1 MLNISKNPLYKE
13 VQIDHYTSLQKV
25 GDKQYYR
32 QLNKFLLAFGII
44 LLVILFLP
52 WTQNITGYGKVTTL
66 MPGQRP
72 QNIQSQIP
80 GRVEQWFIREG
91 DYVKAGDTILRISEV
106 KSDYFDSKLS
116 ERTNLQLQ
124 AKNESSKA
132 YLNKIEAL
140 DNQLKALEEELNLKL
155 QQASNKILQSH
166 LKVKSDSIELEAALT
181 NQSIAQKQYDRVV
194 ALNLEGLKATRDVED
209 KKLKLQMAQAKYI
222 AQQNKLLE
230 SQNNVL
236 NAELELSRIK
246 ASYGDKLSKVK
257 SDLYSAISL
266 ELNNRVEVSKLENS
280 FENYSRRGDLLWV
293 RAPQDGYVN
302 KIYKAG
308 IGESFKEGENLLT
321 ITPAQFDLAVETY
334 VRPIDMPLIHLGER
348 VRVQFDGWP
357 AIVFN
362 GWESVSY
369 GTYGAI
375 VVALENDISPNGKYR
390 VMLSPD
396 PEDHPWPK
404 ELRVGSGAMTIA
416 LLNDVPIWYEI
427 WRQVNGFPPDFYKP
441 QTSNKESK

>member
-236 NAELELSRIK
+236 NAELELSRIN
-246 ASYGDKLSKVK
+246 ASYGDKLSKVQ
-257 SDLYSAISL
+257 SDLYSAKSL

>member
-1 MLNISKNPLYKE
+1 
-13 VQIDHYTSLQKV
+13 
-25 GDKQYYR
+25 
-32 QLNKFLLAFGII
+32 
-44 LLVILFLP
+44 
-52 WTQNITGYGKVTTL
+52 
-66 MPGQRP
+66 
-72 QNIQSQIP
+72 
-80 GRVEQWFIREG
+80 
-91 DYVKAGDTILRISEV
+91 
-106 KSDYFDSKLS
+106 
-116 ERTNLQLQ
+116 
-124 AKNESSKA
+124 
-132 YLNKIEAL
+132 
-140 DNQLKALEEELNLKL
+140 
-155 QQASNKILQSH
+155 
-166 LKVKSDSIELEAALT
+166 
-181 NQSIAQKQYDRVV
+181 
-194 ALNLEGLKATRDVED
+194 
-209 KKLKLQMAQAKYI
+209 MAQAKYI

-257 SDLYSAISL
+257 SDLYSAKSL

>member
-52 WTQNITGYGKVTTL
+52 WTQNITGYVKVTTL

-181 NQSIAQKQYDRVV
+181 SQSIAQKQYDRVV

-209 KKLKLQMAQAKYI
+209 KKLQLQMAQAKYI

-257 SDLYSAISL
+257 SDLYSAKSL

>member
-1 MLNISKNPLYKE
+1 
-13 VQIDHYTSLQKV
+13 
-25 GDKQYYR
+25 
-32 QLNKFLLAFGII
+32 
-44 LLVILFLP
+44 
-52 WTQNITGYGKVTTL
+52 
-66 MPGQRP
+66 
-72 QNIQSQIP
+72 
-80 GRVEQWFIREG
+80 
-91 DYVKAGDTILRISEV
+91 
-106 KSDYFDSKLS
+106 
-116 ERTNLQLQ
+116 
-124 AKNESSKA
+124 
-132 YLNKIEAL
+132 
-140 DNQLKALEEELNLKL
+140 
-155 QQASNKILQSH
+155 
-166 LKVKSDSIELEAALT
+166 VKSDSIELEAALT

-257 SDLYSAISL
+257 SDLYSAKSL

>member
-1 MLNISKNPLYKE
+1 MLNISKNPLNKD
-13 VQIDHYTSLQKV
+13 VNLDHYPSMKKV
-25 GDKQYYR
+25 SDKKYYK
-32 QLNKFLLAFGII
+32 QLNKLLSVFGFV
-44 LLVILFLP
+44 LLVVLFLP

-66 MPGQRP
+66 RPNQRP

-80 GRVEQWFIREG
+80 GRVEQWFIKEG

-116 ERTNLQLQ
+116 ERTNLQLE

-132 YLNKIEAL
+132 YKSKIEAL
-140 DNQLKALEEELNLKL
+140 NNQLIALEEELDLKL
-155 QQASNKILQSH
+155 QQATNKILQSH

-181 NQSIAQKQYDRVV
+181 SQTIAQKQYDRVLS
-194 ALNLEGLKATRDVED
+194 LNKEGLKATRDVED
-209 KKLKLQMAQAKYI
+209 KKLKLQSSQAKYV
-222 AQQNKLLE
+222 AQENKLLE
-230 SQNNVL
+230 SRNNVL
-236 NAELELSRIK
+236 NAELERSRIK
-246 ASYGDKLSKVK
+246 ASYSDKISKAQ
-257 SDLYSAISL
+257 SELYSAQSL

-280 FENYSRRGDLLWV
+280 FANYSKRGDLLWV
-293 RAPQDGYVN
+293 RAPQDGYIN
-302 KIYKAG
+302 KIFKSG
-308 IGESFKEGENLLT
+308 IGESFKEGESLLT
-321 ITPAQFDLAVETY
+321 ITPAQYDLAVETY
-334 VRPIDMPLIHLGER
+334 VRPIDMPLMNIGEK

-369 GTYGAI
+369 GTYGAR
-375 VVALENDISPNGKYR
+375 VVALENDISPNGMYR
-390 VMLSPD
+390 VLLAPD
-396 PEDHPWPK
+396 KEDHPWPK

-441 QTSNKESK
+441 QTTNKDSK

>member
-257 SDLYSAISL
+257 SDLYSAKSL

>member
-1 MLNISKNPLYKE
+1 MLNISKNPLNKD
-13 VQIDHYTSLQKV
+13 VNLDHYPSMKKV
-25 GDKQYYR
+25 SDKKYYK
-32 QLNKFLLAFGII
+32 QLNKLLSVFGFV
-44 LLVILFLP
+44 LLVVLFLP
-52 WTQNITGYGKVTTL
+52 WTQNITGHGKVTTL
-66 MPGQRP
+66 RPNQRP

-80 GRVEQWFIREG
+80 GRVEQWFIKEG

-116 ERTNLQLQ
+116 ERTNLQLE

-132 YLNKIEAL
+132 YKSKIEAL
-140 DNQLKALEEELNLKL
+140 NNQLIALEEELDLKL

-181 NQSIAQKQYDRVV
+181 SQTIAQKQYDRVLS
-194 ALNLEGLKATRDVED
+194 LNKEGLKATRDVED
-209 KKLKLQMAQAKYI
+209 KKLKLQSSQAKYV
-222 AQQNKLLE
+222 AQENKLLE
-230 SQNNVL
+230 SRNNVL
-236 NAELELSRIK
+236 NAELERSRIK
-246 ASYGDKLSKVK
+246 ASYSDKISKAQ
-257 SDLYSAISL
+257 SELYSAQSL

-280 FENYSRRGDLLWV
+280 FANYSKRGDLLWV
-293 RAPQDGYVN
+293 RAPQDGYIN
-302 KIYKAG
+302 KIFKSG
-308 IGESFKEGENLLT
+308 IGESFKEGESLLT
-321 ITPAQFDLAVETY
+321 ITPAQYDLAVETY
-334 VRPIDMPLIHLGER
+334 VRPIDMPLMNIGEK

-369 GTYGAI
+369 GTYGAR
-375 VVALENDISPNGKYR
+375 VVALENDISPNGMYR
-390 VMLSPD
+390 VLLAPD
-396 PEDHPWPK
+396 KEDHPWPK

-441 QTSNKESK
+441 QTTNKDSK

>member
-246 ASYGDKLSKVK
+246 ASYGDKLSKVQ
-257 SDLYSAISL
+257 SDLYSAKSL

-334 VRPIDMPLIHLGER
+334 VRPIDMPLMNIGEK

>member
-1 MLNISKNPLYKE
+1 MLNISKNPLNKD
-13 VQIDHYTSLQKV
+13 VNLDHYPSIKKV
-25 GDKQYYR
+25 SEKKYYK
-32 QLNKFLLAFGII
+32 QLNKLLSVFGFV
-44 LLVILFLP
+44 LLVVLFLP

-66 MPGQRP
+66 RPNQRP

-80 GRVEQWFIREG
+80 GRVEQWFIKEG

-116 ERTNLQLQ
+116 ERTNLQLE

-132 YLNKIEAL
+132 YKSKIEAL
-140 DNQLKALEEELNLKL
+140 NNQLIALEEELDLKL
-155 QQASNKILQSH
+155 QQATNKILQSH

-181 NQSIAQKQYDRVV
+181 SQTIAQKQYDRVLS
-194 ALNLEGLKATRDVED
+194 LNKEGLKATRDVED
-209 KKLKLQMAQAKYI
+209 KKLKLQSSQAKYV
-222 AQQNKLLE
+222 AQENKLLE
-230 SQNNVL
+230 SRNNVL
-236 NAELELSRIK
+236 NAELERSRIK
-246 ASYGDKLSKVK
+246 ASYSDKISKAQ
-257 SDLYSAISL
+257 SELYSAQSL

-280 FENYSRRGDLLWV
+280 FANYSKRGDLLWV
-293 RAPQDGYVN
+293 RAPQDGYIN
-302 KIYKAG
+302 KIFKSG
-308 IGESFKEGENLLT
+308 IGESFKEGESLLT
-321 ITPAQFDLAVETY
+321 ITPAQYDLAVETY
-334 VRPIDMPLIHLGER
+334 VRPIDMPLMNIGEK

-369 GTYGAI
+369 GTYGAR
-375 VVALENDISPNGKYR
+375 VVALENDISPNGMYR
-390 VMLSPD
+390 VLLAPD
-396 PEDHPWPK
+396 KEDHPWPK

-441 QTSNKESK
+441 QTTNKDSK

>member
-257 SDLYSAISL
+257 SDLYSAKSL

-334 VRPIDMPLIHLGER
+334 VRPIDMPLMNIGEK

>member
-52 WTQNITGYGKVTTL
+52 WTQNITGYGKITTL

-181 NQSIAQKQYDRVV
+181 SQSIAQKQYDRVV

-236 NAELELSRIK
+236 NAELELSRIN
-246 ASYGDKLSKVK
+246 ASYGDKLSKVQ
-257 SDLYSAISL
+257 SDLYSAKSL

-334 VRPIDMPLIHLGER
+334 VRPIDMPLMNIGEK

>member
-1 MLNISKNPLYKE
+1 MLNISKNPLYNE
-13 VQIDHYTSLQKV
+13 IQIDHYTSLQKV
-25 GDKQYYR
+25 SDQQYYR
-32 QLNKFLLAFGII
+32 QLNKFLLAFGLI

-52 WTQNITGYGKVTTL
+52 WTQNITGYGNVTTL

-106 KSDYFDSKLS
+106 KSDYFDSKLR

-181 NQSIAQKQYDRVV
+181 NRSIAQKQYDRVV

-236 NAELELSRIK
+236 NAELEQSRIK
-246 ASYGDKLSKVK
+246 ASYGDKLSKAQ
-257 SDLYSAISL
+257 SDLYSAKSL

-293 RAPQDGYVN
+293 RAPQDGYIN

-334 VRPIDMPLIHLGER
+334 VRPIDMPLIHIGER

-362 GWESVSY
+362 GWVSVSY

-441 QTSNKESK
+441 QTLNKESK

>member
-1 MLNISKNPLYKE
+1 
-13 VQIDHYTSLQKV
+13 
-25 GDKQYYR
+25 
-32 QLNKFLLAFGII
+32 LAFGII

-181 NQSIAQKQYDRVV
+181 SQSIAQKQYDRVV

-246 ASYGDKLSKVK
+246 ASYGDKLSKVQ
-257 SDLYSAISL
+257 SDLYSAKSL

>member
-1 MLNISKNPLYKE
+1 MLNISKNPLNKD
-13 VQIDHYTSLQKV
+13 VNLDHYPSMKKV
-25 GDKQYYR
+25 SDKKYYK
-32 QLNKFLLAFGII
+32 QLNKLLSVFGFV
-44 LLVILFLP
+44 LLVVLFLP

-66 MPGQRP
+66 RPNQRP

-80 GRVEQWFIREG
+80 GRVEQWFIKEG

-116 ERTNLQLQ
+116 ERTNLQLE

-132 YLNKIEAL
+132 YKSKIEAL
-140 DNQLKALEEELNLKL
+140 NNQLIALEEELDLKL

-181 NQSIAQKQYDRVV
+181 SQTIAQKQYDRVLS
-194 ALNLEGLKATRDVED
+194 LNKEGLKATRDVED
-209 KKLKLQMAQAKYI
+209 KKLKLQSSQAKYV
-222 AQQNKLLE
+222 AQENKLLE
-230 SQNNVL
+230 SRNNVL
-236 NAELELSRIK
+236 NAELERSRIK
-246 ASYGDKLSKVK
+246 ASYSDKISKAQ
-257 SDLYSAISL
+257 SELYSAQSL

-280 FENYSRRGDLLWV
+280 FVNYSKRGDLLWV

-302 KIYKAG
+302 KIFKSG
-308 IGESFKEGENLLT
+308 IGESFKEGESLLT

-334 VRPIDMPLIHLGER
+334 VRPIDMPLMNIGEK

-369 GTYGAI
+369 GTYGAR
-375 VVALENDISPNGKYR
+375 VVALENDISPNGMYR
-390 VMLSPD
+390 VLLAPD
-396 PEDHPWPK
+396 KEDHPWPK

-441 QTSNKESK
+441 QTTNKDSK

>member
-13 VQIDHYTSLQKV
+13 VQIDHYTSLQRV

-246 ASYGDKLSKVK
+246 ASYGDKLSKVQ
-257 SDLYSAISL
+257 SDLYSAKSL

-441 QTSNKESK
+441 QTLNKESK

>member
-91 DYVKAGDTILRISEV
+91 DYVKAGDTILRISEI

-181 NQSIAQKQYDRVV
+181 SQSIAQKQYDRVV

-236 NAELELSRIK
+236 NAELELSRIN
-246 ASYGDKLSKVK
+246 ASYGDKLSKVQ
-257 SDLYSAISL
+257 SDLYSAKSL

-334 VRPIDMPLIHLGER
+334 VRPIDMPLMNIGEK

-396 PEDHPWPK
+396 PEDYPWPK

>member
-257 SDLYSAISL
+257 SDLYSAKSL

-396 PEDHPWPK
+396 PEDYPWPK

-441 QTSNKESK
+441 RTSNKESK

>member
-1 MLNISKNPLYKE
+1 MLNISKNPLNKD
-13 VQIDHYTSLQKV
+13 VNLDHYPSMKKV
-25 GDKQYYR
+25 SDKKYYK
-32 QLNKFLLAFGII
+32 QLNKLLSVFGFV
-44 LLVILFLP
+44 LLVVLFLP

-66 MPGQRP
+66 RPNQRP

-80 GRVEQWFIREG
+80 GRVEQWFIKEG

-116 ERTNLQLQ
+116 ERTNLQLE

-132 YLNKIEAL
+132 YKSKIEAL
-140 DNQLKALEEELNLKL
+140 NNQLIALEEELDLKL
-155 QQASNKILQSH
+155 QQATNKILQSH

-181 NQSIAQKQYDRVV
+181 SQTIAQKQYDRVLS
-194 ALNLEGLKATRDVED
+194 LNKEGLKATRDVED
-209 KKLKLQMAQAKYI
+209 KKLKLQSSQAKYV
-222 AQQNKLLE
+222 AQENKLLE
-230 SQNNVL
+230 SRNNVL
-236 NAELELSRIK
+236 NAELERSRIK
-246 ASYGDKLSKVK
+246 ASYSDKISKAQ
-257 SDLYSAISL
+257 SELYSAQSL

-280 FENYSRRGDLLWV
+280 FANYSKRGDLLWV

-302 KIYKAG
+302 KIFKSG
-308 IGESFKEGENLLT
+308 IGESFKEGESLLT

-334 VRPIDMPLIHLGER
+334 VRPIDMPLMNIGEK

-369 GTYGAI
+369 GTYGAR
-375 VVALENDISPNGKYR
+375 VVALENDISPNGMYR
-390 VMLSPD
+390 VLLAPD
-396 PEDHPWPK
+396 KEDHPWPK

>member
-181 NQSIAQKQYDRVV
+181 SQSIAQKQYDRVV

-246 ASYGDKLSKVK
+246 ASYGDKLSKVQ
-257 SDLYSAISL
+257 SDLYSAKSL

>member
-13 VQIDHYTSLQKV
+13 VQIDHYTSLQRV

-257 SDLYSAISL
+257 SDLYSAKSL

>member
-13 VQIDHYTSLQKV
+13 VQIDHYTSLQRV

-181 NQSIAQKQYDRVV
+181 SQSIAQKQYDRVV

-236 NAELELSRIK
+236 NAELELSRIN
-246 ASYGDKLSKVK
+246 ASYGDKLSKVQ
-257 SDLYSAISL
+257 SDLYSAKSL

>member
-236 NAELELSRIK
+236 NAELELSRIN
-246 ASYGDKLSKVK
+246 ASYGDKLSKVQ
-257 SDLYSAISL
+257 SDLYSAKSL

-334 VRPIDMPLIHLGER
+334 VRPIDMPLMNIGEK

>member
-257 SDLYSAISL
+257 SDLYSAKSL

-375 VVALENDISPNGKYR
+375 VVALENDISPKGKYR

>member
-1 MLNISKNPLYKE
+1 MLNISKNPLNKD
-13 VQIDHYTSLQKV
+13 VSLDHYRSVQKV
-25 GDKQYYR
+25 SDKKYYKHLDR
-32 QLNKFLLAFGII
+32 LLLVFGII

-66 MPGQRP
+66 RPNQRP

-80 GRVEQWFIREG
+80 GRVEQWFIKEG
-91 DYVKAGDTILRISEV
+91 DFVKAGDTILRISEV
-106 KSDYFDSKLS
+106 KSDYFDTKLS

-132 YLNKIEAL
+132 YQNKIEAL
-140 DNQLKALEEELNLKL
+140 KNQLIALEEELDLKL
-155 QQASNKILQSH
+155 QQAANKILQSH
-166 LKVKSDSIELEAALT
+166 LKVKSDSIELEAAYTSQL
-181 NQSIAQKQYDRVV
+181 IAQKQYDRVLS
-194 ALNLEGLKATRDVED
+194 LNEEGLKATRDVED
-209 KKLKLQMAQAKYI
+209 KKLKLQTSQAKYV
-222 AQQNKLLE
+222 AQENKLLE
-230 SQNNVL
+230 SRNNVL
-236 NAELELSRIK
+236 NAELERSRIK
-246 ASYGDKLSKVK
+246 ASYSDKISKAQ
-257 SDLYSAISL
+257 SELYSAQSL

-280 FENYSRRGDLLWV
+280 FANYSKRGDLLWV

-302 KIYKAG
+302 KIFKSG
-308 IGESFKEGENLLT
+308 IGESFKEGESLLT

-334 VRPIDMPLIHLGER
+334 VRPIDMPLMNIGEK

-369 GTYGAI
+369 GTYGAR
-375 VVALENDISPNGKYR
+375 VVALENDISPNGMYR
-390 VMLSPD
+390 VLIAPD
-396 PEDHPWPK
+396 KEDRPWPK

-416 LLNDVPIWYEI
+416 LLNDAPIWFEI

>member
-257 SDLYSAISL
+257 SDLYSAKSL

-441 QTSNKESK
+441 QTLNKESK

>member
-1 MLNISKNPLYKE
+1 MLNISKNPLNKD
-13 VQIDHYTSLQKV
+13 VNLDHYPSMKKV
-25 GDKQYYR
+25 SDKKYYK
-32 QLNKFLLAFGII
+32 QLNKLLSVFGFV
-44 LLVILFLP
+44 LLVVLFLP

-66 MPGQRP
+66 RPNQRP

-80 GRVEQWFIREG
+80 GRVEQWFIKEG

-116 ERTNLQLQ
+116 ERTNLQLE

-246 ASYGDKLSKVK
+246 ASYGDKLSKVQ
-257 SDLYSAISL
+257 SDLYSAKSL

-396 PEDHPWPK
+396 SEDHPWPK

>member
-246 ASYGDKLSKVK
+246 ASYGDKLSKVQ
-257 SDLYSAISL
+257 SDLYSAKSL

>member
-1 MLNISKNPLYKE
+1 MLNISKNPLNKD
-13 VQIDHYTSLQKV
+13 VNLDHYPSMKKV
-25 GDKQYYR
+25 SDKKYYK
-32 QLNKFLLAFGII
+32 QLNKLLSVFGFV
-44 LLVILFLP
+44 LLVVLFLP

-66 MPGQRP
+66 RPNQRP

-80 GRVEQWFIREG
+80 GRVEQWFIKEG

-116 ERTNLQLQ
+116 ERTNLQLE

-132 YLNKIEAL
+132 YKSKIEAL
-140 DNQLKALEEELNLKL
+140 NNQLIALEEELDLKL

-181 NQSIAQKQYDRVV
+181 SQTIAQKQYDRVLS
-194 ALNLEGLKATRDVED
+194 LNKEGLKATRDVED
-209 KKLKLQMAQAKYI
+209 KKLKLQSSQAKYV
-222 AQQNKLLE
+222 AQENKLLE
-230 SQNNVL
+230 SRNNVL
-236 NAELELSRIK
+236 NAELERSRIK
-246 ASYGDKLSKVK
+246 ASYSDKISKAQ
-257 SDLYSAISL
+257 SELYSAQSL

-280 FENYSRRGDLLWV
+280 FANYSKRGDLLWV

-302 KIYKAG
+302 KIFKSG
-308 IGESFKEGENLLT
+308 IGESFKEGESLLT
-321 ITPAQFDLAVETY
+321 ITPAQYDLAVETY
-334 VRPIDMPLIHLGER
+334 VRPIDMPLMNIGEK

-369 GTYGAI
+369 GTYGAR
-375 VVALENDISPNGKYR
+375 VVALENDISPNGMYR
-390 VMLSPD
+390 VLLAPD
-396 PEDHPWPK
+396 KEDHPWPK

-441 QTSNKESK
+441 QTTNKDSK

>member
-1 MLNISKNPLYKE
+1 
-13 VQIDHYTSLQKV
+13 
-25 GDKQYYR
+25 
-32 QLNKFLLAFGII
+32 
-44 LLVILFLP
+44 
-52 WTQNITGYGKVTTL
+52 

-181 NQSIAQKQYDRVV
+181 SQSIAQKQYDRVV

-236 NAELELSRIK
+236 NAELELSRIN
-246 ASYGDKLSKVK
+246 ASYGDKLSKVQ
-257 SDLYSAISL
+257 SDLYSAKSL

-334 VRPIDMPLIHLGER
+334 VRPIDMPLMNIGEK